1 VTVVRNLFKE
11 KVSKFG
17 SLISLLALITMLT
30 LFSLFMPEL
39 IASVAGRVFVVFWAM
54 IAIITFIA
62 HARTIKA
69 VGRHP
74 YHRLQTVASM
84 TKKEERIR
92 KRIRPERLMREL

>member
-1 VTVVRNLFKE
+1 VTVTRTLFKE
-11 KVSKFG
+11 RVSKFG

-54 IAIITFIA
+54 IAIIAFIA
-62 HARTIKA
+62 HARTIKS

-74 YHRLQTVASM
+74 YHRLQAM
-84 TKKEERIR
+84 TKKEERTR